1 MRNWPLIPAIAALAL
16 TSACVTDPVT
26 GEQRMSKAGIGAI
39 GGALGGY
46 LLGDIVGGRRD
57 RTEKVLGATGAPPGG
72 SLPGDPVGGRRDR
85 TEKILG
91 AGIGAV
97 AGGAIGNYMDN
108 QERELRQR
116 TAGTDVEVTRR
127 GDDLILS
134 MPSGITFATDSS
146 TVESQFRPTLDKVAD
161 VLDRNNRTYIDVY
174 GHTDSTGSDAYNQ
187 ALSERRADAVAE
199 YLVMRGVESA
209 RLEAVGY
216 GETQPIASNDTIE
229 GRGQNRRVEIKIVPI
244 RDSDM
249 R

>member
-1 MRNWPLIPAIAALAL
+1 MRNWPLIPAIAAMAL

-26 GEQRMSKAGIGAI
+26 GEQRMSKTGIGAI

-46 LLGDIVGGRRD
+46 LLGDIVGGRH
-57 RTEKVLGATGAPPGG
+57 
-72 SLPGDPVGGRRDR
+72 DR

-91 AGIGAV
+91 AGIGAI
-97 AGGAIGNYMDN
+97 GGAAIGSYMDK
-108 QERELRQR
+108 QEREIRER
-116 TAGTDVEVTRR
+116 TAGTDVEVIRK

-146 TVESQFRPTLDKVAD
+146 SIDPQFRPTLDKVAD
-161 VLDRNNRTYIDVY
+161 VLDRYNQTYVDVY

-187 ALSERRADAVAE
+187 ALSERRADSVAS
-199 YLVMRGVESA
+199 YLVSRGVESA
-209 RLEAVGY
+209 RLEALGY

-229 GRGQNRRVEIKIVPI
+229 GRGQNRRVEIKVVPV